1 MVNQIRPL
9 GYSDEAIGQMGL
21 AATLVGCVMSISFG
35 FITDRLKHKTK
46 LTILVLL
53 TVSTAGWVWLMLMC
67 QPGSQV
73 TMVIPMLVFTS

>member
-9 GYSDEAIGQMGL
+9 GYTDETIGQMGL

-35 FITDRLKHKTK
+35 FITDRLKNRAK
-46 LTILVLL
+46 LTILMLL

-73 TMVIPMLVFTS
+73 TRALGCLSPA